1 MTAHAQQADTQPGLL
16 DGAEISNLL
25 RTMQAAQFKQSEEI
39 RPKDTSFKPRS
50 LVEIAQE
57 AEQKRK
63 EEQAKRDAEEAA
75 RHQAEL
81 EAQRQAEAEQMQAE
95 QMQAE
100 QIADEV
106 QAEPQMSAP
115 DAGLSDNASLSAEA
129 AQPHTDNAASQPAQP
144 VPTITEEELELRL
157 KEAEAVLRASFD
169 AEKKALEESLS
180 ETHYHRGFE
189 AGMTA
194 AQTAEPSDEEKAHI
208 AHQEAERADI
218 VSRFHAIIAS
228 AAQMDAVDSR
238 ALAEEMEMAL
248 LRLAGERAG
257 LAITEN
263 PAGMV
268 HKIRQMADNIA
279 STARVTDVYLH
290 DEDKRAI
297 ETWLSEAEHNSEWRL
312 HTDSAMSRGDIRIVI
327 GGIELCDMLLAP
339 VQPDN
344 ADASEQDT
352 QEPAAPAPEQAEPE
366 QSASE
371 QAEPEQAEPEEA
383 SRTAEDAAAETQLS
397 QPDMP
402 QTEIPETDQP
412 ESEMPE
418 KEVGVET
425 ETQTP
430 DTPLTQEMDGDEAE
444 QGEQE

>member
-25 RTMQAAQFKQSEEI
+25 RTMQAAQFKQSEDI

-81 EAQRQAEAEQMQAE
+81 EARRQAEAEQAALAEQMQAE

-100 QIADEV
+100 QIADEM
-106 QAEPQMSAP
+106 QAAPQMPAP
-115 DAGLSDNASLSAEA
+115 DAELPDNASLSADA

-157 KEAEAVLRASFD
+157 KEAEAALRASFD
-169 AEKKALEESLS
+169 AEKKALEESLT

-194 AQTAEPSDEEKAHI
+194 AQTAEPSEEEKAHI

-279 STARVTDVYLH
+279 STARVMDVYLQ

-297 ETWLSEAEHNSEWRL
+297 ETWLSDAEHNSEWRL
-312 HTDSAMSRGDIRIVI
+312 HADSAMSRGDIRIVI
-327 GGIELCDMLLAP
+327 GGIELCDMLSAP
-339 VQPDN
+339 VQPDS
-344 ADASEQDT
+344 AAASEEDAL
-352 QEPAAPAPEQAEPE
+352 ELAAPALEQP
-366 QSASE
+366 
-371 QAEPEQAEPEEA
+371 EPEQA
-383 SRTAEDAAAETQLS
+383 SQTAEAAGAETQPP
-397 QPDMP
+397 QTDMPEPDMP
-402 QTEIPETDQP
+402 ETETEA
-412 ESEMPE
+412 EA
-418 KEVGVET
+418 GAET

-430 DTPLTQEMDGDEAE
+430 DTPLTQEMDGDDAE

>member
-25 RTMQAAQFKQSEEI
+25 RTMQAAQFKQSEDI

-81 EAQRQAEAEQMQAE
+81 EARRQAEAEQAALAEQMQAE

-100 QIADEV
+100 QIADEM
-106 QAEPQMSAP
+106 QAEPQMPAP
-115 DAGLSDNASLSAEA
+115 DAELPDNASLSADA

-157 KEAEAVLRASFD
+157 KEAEAALRASFD
-169 AEKKALEESLS
+169 AEKKALEESLT

-194 AQTAEPSDEEKAHI
+194 AQTAEPSEEEKAHI

-279 STARVTDVYLH
+279 STARVMDVYLQ

-297 ETWLSEAEHNSEWRL
+297 ETWLSDAEHNSEWRL
-312 HTDSAMSRGDIRIVI
+312 HADSAMSRGDIRIVI
-327 GGIELCDMLLAP
+327 GGIELCDMLSAP
-339 VQPDN
+339 VQPDS
-344 ADASEQDT
+344 AAASEEDT
-352 QEPAAPAPEQAEPE
+352 LELTAPAPEQAAPE
-366 QSASE
+366 QP
-371 QAEPEQAEPEEA
+371 EPEQA
-383 SRTAEDAAAETQLS
+383 SQTDKAAGAETQPP
-397 QPDMP
+397 QTDMPEPDMP
-402 QTEIPETDQP
+402 ETETEA
-412 ESEMPE
+412 EA
-418 KEVGVET
+418 GAET

-430 DTPLTQEMDGDEAE
+430 DTPLTQEMDGDDAE

>member
-25 RTMQAAQFKQSEEI
+25 RTMQAAQFKQSEDI

-81 EAQRQAEAEQMQAE
+81 ETRRQAEAEQAALAE
-95 QMQAE
+95 QMPAE

-106 QAEPQMSAP
+106 QAAPQMPAP
-115 DAGLSDNASLSAEA
+115 DAELPDNASLSADA

-157 KEAEAVLRASFD
+157 KEAEAALRASFD

-194 AQTAEPSDEEKAHI
+194 AQTAEPSEEEKAHI

-279 STARVTDVYLH
+279 STARVMDVYLQ

-297 ETWLSEAEHNSEWRL
+297 ETWLSDAEHNSEWRL
-312 HTDSAMSRGDIRIVI
+312 HADSAMSRGDIRIVI
-327 GGIELCDMLLAP
+327 GGIELCDMLSSP
-339 VQPDN
+339 VQPDS
-344 ADASEQDT
+344 AAASEEDAL
-352 QEPAAPAPEQAEPE
+352 ELAAPAPEQP
-366 QSASE
+366 
-371 QAEPEQAEPEEA
+371 EPEQA
-383 SRTAEDAAAETQLS
+383 SQTAEAAGAETQPP
-397 QPDMP
+397 QTDMPEPDMP
-402 QTEIPETDQP
+402 ETDRVRGRHARGRGRGRNSNP
-412 ESEMPE
+412 GYPPHS
-418 KEVGVET
+418 GN
-425 ETQTP
+425 
-430 DTPLTQEMDGDEAE
+430 GW
-444 QGEQE
+444 G

>member
-1 MTAHAQQADTQPGLL
+1 MP
-16 DGAEISNLL
+16 
-25 RTMQAAQFKQSEEI
+25 
-39 RPKDTSFKPRS
+39 
-50 LVEIAQE
+50 
-57 AEQKRK
+57 
-63 EEQAKRDAEEAA
+63 
-75 RHQAEL
+75 
-81 EAQRQAEAEQMQAE
+81 
-95 QMQAE
+95 AE

-106 QAEPQMSAP
+106 QAAPQMPAP
-115 DAGLSDNASLSAEA
+115 DAELPDNASLSADA

-157 KEAEAVLRASFD
+157 KEAEAALRASFD

-194 AQTAEPSDEEKAHI
+194 AQTAEPSEEEKAHI

-279 STARVTDVYLH
+279 STARVMDVYLQ

-297 ETWLSEAEHNSEWRL
+297 ETWLSDAEHNSEWRL
-312 HTDSAMSRGDIRIVI
+312 HADSAMSRGDIRIVI
-327 GGIELCDMLLAP
+327 GGIELCDMLSAP
-339 VQPDN
+339 VQPDS
-344 ADASEQDT
+344 AVASEEDAL
-352 QEPAAPAPEQAEPE
+352 ELAAPAPEQPAPV
-366 QSASE
+366 QL
-371 QAEPEQAEPEEA
+371 EPEQA
-383 SRTAEDAAAETQLS
+383 SQTAEAAGAETQ
-397 QPDMP
+397 PP
-402 QTEIPETDQP
+402 QTD
-412 ESEMPE
+412 MPE
-418 KEVGVET
+418 KEAESETESGADMPESGAET

>member
-25 RTMQAAQFKQSEEI
+25 RTMQAAQFKQSEDI

-81 EAQRQAEAEQMQAE
+81 ETRRQAEAEQAALAE
-95 QMQAE
+95 QMPAE
-100 QIADEV
+100 QIADGV
-106 QAEPQMSAP
+106 QAGTQMPAP
-115 DAGLSDNASLSAEA
+115 DAELPDNASLSADA
-129 AQPHTDNAASQPAQP
+129 AQPHTDNALSQPAQP

-157 KEAEAVLRASFD
+157 KEAEAALRASFD

-194 AQTAEPSDEEKAHI
+194 AQTAEPSEEEKAHI

-279 STARVTDVYLH
+279 STARVMDVYLQ

-297 ETWLSEAEHNSEWRL
+297 ETWLSDAEHNSEWRL
-312 HTDSAMSRGDIRIVI
+312 HADSAMSRGDIRIVI
-327 GGIELCDMLLAP
+327 GGIELCDMLSSP
-339 VQPDN
+339 VQPDS
-344 ADASEQDT
+344 AVASEEDAL
-352 QEPAAPAPEQAEPE
+352 ELAAPAPEQQAPE
-366 QSASE
+366 QP
-371 QAEPEQAEPEEA
+371 EPEQA
-383 SRTAEDAAAETQLS
+383 SQTDKAAGAETQPP
-397 QPDMP
+397 QTDMPEPDMP
-402 QTEIPETDQP
+402 ETETEA
-412 ESEMPE
+412 
-418 KEVGVET
+418 GAET

-430 DTPLTQEMDGDEAE
+430 DTPLTQEMDGDDAE